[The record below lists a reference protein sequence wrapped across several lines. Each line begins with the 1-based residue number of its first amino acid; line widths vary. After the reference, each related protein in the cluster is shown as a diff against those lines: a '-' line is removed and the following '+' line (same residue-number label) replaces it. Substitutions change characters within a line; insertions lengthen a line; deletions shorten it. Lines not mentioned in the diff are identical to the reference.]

1 MRRVIGISTIV
12 VAVIAATIVG
22 LLTLTTS
29 GSDPTSTV
37 LTAIGKTCDT
47 SKSRSHDLIADLDI
61 VFADGRT
68 HTGTVRMEVDGSN
81 SYSRLIVDGLGSAEA
96 IYANGEYYYREG
108 DAPWSRQVYVGT
120 PPETIF
126 DVCIPAAASGIVGT
140 SSTDIE
146 TAQIDGK
153 EYVDNGEEGLDGVTV
168 RHYIPG
174 PTPTPD
180 ATAPQ
185 LPPTPVFRMDRE
197 FWVDS
202 QGYIVQMRHETN
214 EPGGRVVYMISLS
227 GFGEPNV
234 ITAPVVPTPSP

>member
-61 VFADGRT
+61 VLADGRT

-81 SYSRLIVDGLGSAEA
+81 SYRRLSLNGLGSEEG
-96 IYANGEYYYREG
+96 IYADGEYYYRAG
-108 DAPWSRQVYVGT
+108 GAPWEELIYAGT
-120 PPETIF
+120 PLETTS
-126 DVCIPAAASGIVGT
+126 DVCIPGAAFGIMGD
-140 SSTDIE
+140 SRTD
-146 TAQIDGK
+146 TQAARIDGK
-153 EYVDNGEEGLDGVTV
+153 EYVDNGEEVLDGVTV
-168 RHYIPG
+168 RHYIPR
-174 PTPTPD
+174 PTPD
-180 ATAPQ
+180 AARQASPAP
-185 LPPTPVFRMDRE
+185 LYTLDRE
-197 FWVDS
+197 FWIDP
-202 QGYIVQMRHETN
+202 QGHIVQMRHETN

>member
-47 SKSRSHDLIADLDI
+47 SKSHSYDLVADVDI
-61 VFADGRT
+61 FLADGTRY
-68 HTGTVRMEVDGSN
+68 TGILQMEIDGPN
-81 SYSRLIVDGLGSAEA
+81 SHRRLSLNGLGSEEG
-96 IYANGEYYYREG
+96 IYADGEYYYRAG
-108 DAPWSRQVYVGT
+108 NAPWEELIYAGT
-120 PPETIF
+120 PLETTS
-126 DVCIPAAASGIVGT
+126 DVCIPGAAFGIMGDPR
-140 SSTDIE
+140 TD
-146 TAQIDGK
+146 TQAARIDGK
-153 EYVDNGEEGLDGVTV
+153 EYVDNGEEVLDGVTV

-185 LPPTPVFRMDRE
+185 PPPTSVFRMDRE

-202 QGYIVQMRHETN
+202 QGYIVQMRRETN
-214 EPGGRVVYMISLS
+214 SPGGRVVYIISLS

-234 ITAPVVPTPSP
+234 ITAPVVPAPSP

>member
-146 TAQIDGK
+146 TAQIDGE
-153 EYVDNGEEGLDGVTV
+153 EYIDNGEVVLDGVTV
-168 RHYIPG
+168 RHYIPR
-174 PTPTPD
+174 PTPD
-180 ATAPQ
+180 AARQASPAP
-185 LPPTPVFRMDRE
+185 LYTLDRE
-197 FWVDS
+197 FWIDP
-202 QGYIVQMRHETN
+202 QGHIVQMRHETN